1 MLCYDSKK
9 ADFIIE
15 NIFEEVNI
23 IDDKKIIELYFERNQ
38 QAIKKTDIEYGKLCH
53 KIAYNVLNNRQ
64 DSEECVNDT
73 YLGVWNRIPPARPG
87 NFKSYI
93 STIVRNISI
102 DKFRKLKAQKRSANM
117 VMALDE
123 LADVLPDER
132 YAPGRND
139 EEIGKSISIFL
150 YKQKEEIRRVFLLK
164 YFYFESNIAIAERC
178 GFTERKA
185 CKLLFVFKLYCR
197 IFSKKLCGGL
207 VWIYI
212 CFSIIGFYLLVY
224 KGERKSGIYTVSSD
238 FGSVVQYVLSI
249 WIRIF

>member
-1 MLCYDSKK
+1 MTKREWLKLFSFFYAIIQKNINFLRRPSKK

-15 NIFEEVNI
+15 NIFEEGNI
-23 IDDKKIIELYFERNQ
+23 IDDKKIIELYFERNE
-38 QAIKKTDIEYGKLCH
+38 QAIKETDIKYGKLCH

-139 EEIGKSISIFL
+139 EEIGKLISIFL
-150 YKQKEEIRRVFLLK
+150 REQKEEVHRVFVLK
-164 YFYFESNIAIAERC
+164 YFYFESNRAIAEKY
-178 GFTERKA
+178 GFTERKVTNMLA
-185 CKLLFVFKLYCR
+185 RTRNKL
-197 IFSKKLCGGL
+197 KKYLIEEG
-207 VWIYI
+207 IYI
-212 CFSIIGFYLLVY
+212 
-224 KGERKSGIYTVSSD
+224 
-238 FGSVVQYVLSI
+238 
-249 WIRIF
+249 

>member
-1 MLCYDSKK
+1 MTKREWLKLFSFFYAIIQKNINFLRRPSKK

-139 EEIGKSISIFL
+139 EEIGK
-150 YKQKEEIRRVFLLK
+150 
-164 YFYFESNIAIAERC
+164 
-178 GFTERKA
+178 
-185 CKLLFVFKLYCR
+185 
-197 IFSKKLCGGL
+197 
-207 VWIYI
+207 
-212 CFSIIGFYLLVY
+212 
-224 KGERKSGIYTVSSD
+224 
-238 FGSVVQYVLSI
+238 
-249 WIRIF
+249 

>member
-1 MLCYDSKK
+1 MSNELFSFCYAMTQKNIIFLRRPSKK

-117 VMALDE
+117 VMAWMNL
-123 LADVLPDER
+123 
-132 YAPGRND
+132 
-139 EEIGKSISIFL
+139 
-150 YKQKEEIRRVFLLK
+150 QM
-164 YFYFESNIAIAERC
+164 
-178 GFTERKA
+178 
-185 CKLLFVFKLYCR
+185 YCR
-197 IFSKKLCGGL
+197 MKGMLRAGMMKRLENRSVFFFTNKKKRSGE
-207 VWIYI
+207 
-212 CFSIIGFYLLVY
+212 CFF
-224 KGERKSGIYTVSSD
+224 
-238 FGSVVQYVLSI
+238 
-249 WIRIF
+249 

>member
-1 MLCYDSKK
+1 MEHTDLKSMTQQNLTVDQQIVRLFFKRSEKAITYTRQKYGSLCISVARRILSDPRD
-9 ADFIIE
+9 A
-15 NIFEEVNI
+15 
-23 IDDKKIIELYFERNQ
+23 
-38 QAIKKTDIEYGKLCH
+38 
-53 KIAYNVLNNRQ
+53 
-64 DSEECVNDT
+64 EECVNDT

-150 YKQKEEIRRVFLLK
+150 YKQKVIYFTVFLE
-164 YFYFESNIAIAERC
+164 F
-178 GFTERKA
+178 
-185 CKLLFVFKLYCR
+185 
-197 IFSKKLCGGL
+197 
-207 VWIYI
+207 
-212 CFSIIGFYLLVY
+212 
-224 KGERKSGIYTVSSD
+224 
-238 FGSVVQYVLSI
+238 
-249 WIRIF
+249 

>member
-1 MLCYDSKK
+1 MTQKNIIFLRRPSKK

-73 YLGVWNRIPPARPG
+73 YLGVWNRIPPSRPG

-150 YKQKEEIRRVFLLK
+150 FKQKEEIRRVFLLK
-164 YFYFESNIAIAERC
+164 YFYFECKNINALRSVKPHLSAIAMLDSNYIA
-178 GFTERKA
+178 GFFPRSYA
-185 CKLLFVFKLYCR
+185 V
-197 IFSKKLCGGL
+197 

-224 KGERKSGIYTVSSD
+224 K
-238 FGSVVQYVLSI
+238 
-249 WIRIF
+249 

>member
-1 MLCYDSKK
+1 M
-9 ADFIIE
+9 
-15 NIFEEVNI
+15 NI

-38 QAIKKTDIEYGKLCH
+38 QAIKKTDIKYGKLCH
-53 KIAYNVLNNRQ
+53 KIAYNVRNNRQ

-178 GFTERKA
+178 GFTERKVTHMLA
-185 CKLLFVFKLYCR
+185 HTRAQLKEYLIKEE
-197 IFSKKLCGGL
+197 
-207 VWIYI
+207 IY
-212 CFSIIGFYLLVY
+212 L
-224 KGERKSGIYTVSSD
+224 
-238 FGSVVQYVLSI
+238 
-249 WIRIF
+249 